1 MELWNHPGKTPPTL
15 SLFNAPLSL
24 FNAPLQYELAVGNF
38 PYPVWKN
45 MFEQLKSVVD
55 GEAPRLPPDL
65 PLSPEFT
72 DYLHLW
78 YIMYSVCERE
88 QEGVH

>member
-1 MELWNHPGKTPPTL
+1 
-15 SLFNAPLSL
+15 
-24 FNAPLQYELAVGNF
+24 
-38 PYPVWKN
+38 

-78 YIMYSVCERE
+78 YIMYSVCERARGCALNRIV
-88 QEGVH
+88 GVH